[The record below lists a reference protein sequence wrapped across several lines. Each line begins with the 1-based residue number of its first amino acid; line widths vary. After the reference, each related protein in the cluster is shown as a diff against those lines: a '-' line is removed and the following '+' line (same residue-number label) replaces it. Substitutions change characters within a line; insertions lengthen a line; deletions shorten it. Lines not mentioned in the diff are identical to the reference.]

1 MSTAFS
7 HAASNRYDIVYDF
20 AEDYLVDWEPIPEL
34 SQPQSQ
40 QRPASPGTETANAI
54 YDMMASI
61 YISETHD
68 EFAAA
73 YAALANYI
81 LDNTAT
87 SVPFLIATAPI
98 RNALRIF
105 SAWMDTNY
113 PAAITI
119 TTQLLAQLDV
129 IKAEH
134 GE

>member
-7 HAASNRYDIVYDF
+7 HAAATRYDIIYDF

-34 SQPQSQ
+34 SQSQ
-40 QRPASPGTETANAI
+40 VESRPASPQTTTANNI
-54 YDMMASI
+54 YDMMAGI
-61 YISETHD
+61 YLSETHD

-73 YAALANYI
+73 YATVANYI

-87 SVPFLIATAPI
+87 TVPFLIAAAPI

-105 SAWMDTNY
+105 TEWMNTNY

-119 TTQLLAQLDV
+119 TSPLLAQLDV